1 MNRNRKRVMAGAMA
15 VVMTTGVAGAYGYQG
30 AGTQVMAKEET
41 TQALEGA
48 ANAVLEENQTEDG
61 GVEGGMFK
69 EESVYVKADTAG
81 NVSKTTVTEWL
92 KNPENGEL
100 ADVSGLKD
108 IRNIKGEEEFAKGNG
123 QELTWRSEGSD
134 IYYQGTT
141 DEKLPV
147 DVSISY
153 KLDGKDIKA
162 EDLAGKDGK
171 LEIHIDY
178 KNHLKEQVEID
189 GEPVEM
195 YTPFTMV
202 TSMMLPTDEY
212 TNVTIDNGKIMS
224 DADKN
229 IVVGL
234 GFPGLT
240 ENLKLKELDLDIPES
255 VTITADVKDA
265 SVGPTVTVASAE
277 IMEEFDL
284 SDVHDFDSLKD
295 SIHELE
301 DASEKLEEGSK
312 EASDGASQLADGT
325 KKAVSGAK
333 ELADGAKEAS
343 DGAKELADGAKETS
357 DGADQLFK
365 GTKEAADGAKT
376 LADGSKSA
384 AKGAKELADGS
395 KTLSAGVNELNSKS
409 GELATGVDSLA
420 DGVNAYTSGVSSL
433 ANGIG
438 ETEKGAKELAA
449 GAEKLK
455 GSVEAAYS
463 GACTLADG
471 CAALAQAIN
480 NIENTAGNLAGN
492 LGAAESSLVNAA
504 NALAGADTASE
515 QFAVT
520 GTSEAA
526 AAIANMVGA
535 EVSAAEIQAMID
547 SYVSAVSVSRF
558 DPSAEISYAMSEIN
572 NAQSYI
578 NAASAAGGSD
588 ASTTLGG
595 LVSQLN
601 TGSLDLKNGLAEINE
616 GAAALSGGASQ
627 LSGGVSELSQ
637 GAAELTSKNDQL
649 TGGANQL
656 KNSSPQLLAGINGLA
671 NGVNA
676 LSVGADT
683 LADGNQQLAAGAGA
697 LSEGNQQLFA
707 GAGALLSGNQ
717 RLAAGAGALSEGNQ
731 QLFAGAGTLAD
742 GNQQLADGA
751 GALADGNRQ
760 LADGMSEFKTSGID
774 KLTDVF
780 DNDIQSVRSRIDA
793 MSDLGKN
800 YKSFAGI
807 REGMD
812 GSTKFIIETKGVEK

>member
-15 VVMTTGVAGAYGYQG
+15 VVMTVGVAGAYGYQE

-284 SDVHDFDSLKD
+284 SDVHDFDSLED

-325 KKAVSGAK
+325 KMAVSGAK
-333 ELADGAKEAS
+333 ELADGA
-343 DGAKELADGAKETS
+343 
-357 DGADQLFK
+357 
-365 GTKEAADGAKT
+365 
-376 LADGSKSA
+376 
-384 AKGAKELADGS
+384 

-409 GELATGVDSLA
+409 GELATGVNSLA
-420 DGVNAYTSGVSSL
+420 DGVNAYTSEQSGKWNRGNRKWRKGV
-433 ANGIG
+433 G
-438 ETEKGAKELAA
+438 
-449 GAEKLK
+449 
-455 GSVEAAYS
+455 
-463 GACTLADG
+463 
-471 CAALAQAIN
+471 
-480 NIENTAGNLAGN
+480 
-492 LGAAESSLVNAA
+492 
-504 NALAGADTASE
+504 
-515 QFAVT
+515 
-520 GTSEAA
+520 
-526 AAIANMVGA
+526 
-535 EVSAAEIQAMID
+535 
-547 SYVSAVSVSRF
+547 
-558 DPSAEISYAMSEIN
+558 
-572 NAQSYI
+572 
-578 NAASAAGGSD
+578 GGS
-588 ASTTLGG
+588 
-595 LVSQLN
+595 
-601 TGSLDLKNGLAEINE
+601 
-616 GAAALSGGASQ
+616 
-627 LSGGVSELSQ
+627 
-637 GAAELTSKNDQL
+637 
-649 TGGANQL
+649 
-656 KNSSPQLLAGINGLA
+656 
-671 NGVNA
+671 
-676 LSVGADT
+676 
-683 LADGNQQLAAGAGA
+683 
-697 LSEGNQQLFA
+697 
-707 GAGALLSGNQ
+707 
-717 RLAAGAGALSEGNQ
+717 
-731 QLFAGAGTLAD
+731 
-742 GNQQLADGA
+742 
-751 GALADGNRQ
+751 
-760 LADGMSEFKTSGID
+760 
-774 KLTDVF
+774 
-780 DNDIQSVRSRIDA
+780 
-793 MSDLGKN
+793 
-800 YKSFAGI
+800 
-807 REGMD
+807 
-812 GSTKFIIETKGVEK
+812 